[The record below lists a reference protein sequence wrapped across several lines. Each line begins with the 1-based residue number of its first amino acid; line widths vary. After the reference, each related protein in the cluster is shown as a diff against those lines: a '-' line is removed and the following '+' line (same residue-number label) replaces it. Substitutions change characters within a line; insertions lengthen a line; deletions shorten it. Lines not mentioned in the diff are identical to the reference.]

1 MIEDMPTS
9 LITQLTPRLV
19 VAEAAKAIDFYCTAL
34 GADEQERFE
43 VDGAIAHAR
52 VTIDGLDVALKDA
65 DGFDLAPPSLGGTP
79 VIISLTVTDAD
90 AVGRRMVD
98 AGATVVFE
106 VGDRDYGFRDGRLRD
121 PFGHLWIV
129 SQPLR

>member
-65 DGFDLAPPSLGGTP
+65 DEFDLAPPSLGGTP

-90 AVGRRMVD
+90 AVGQRMVD